1 MPSTG
6 RYIAIV
12 REGEDITHTFSI
24 GGDASIDDLFKLV
37 NDRPKTMT
45 QIAAGDT
52 GCARCISVHLDDAWL
67 PTFLEQLDSVRESVS

>member
-1 MPSTG
+1 MRSTG

-45 QIAAGDT
+45 QIAAGDA
-52 GCARCISVHLDDAWL
+52 GCARSISVHVDDAWL
-67 PTFLEQLDSVRESVS
+67 PTFLAQLDSAREGV